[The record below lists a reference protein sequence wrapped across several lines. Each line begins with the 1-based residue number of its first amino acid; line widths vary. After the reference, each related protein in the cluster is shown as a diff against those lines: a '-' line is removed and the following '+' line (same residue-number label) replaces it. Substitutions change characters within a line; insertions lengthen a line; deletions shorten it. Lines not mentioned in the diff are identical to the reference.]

1 MQIYKDCV
9 RSKVH
14 SFFQVWTAT
23 VFYSKYKFQIFQ
35 QCACGNYYC
44 NIVIYYKHVE
54 IASPEITSN
63 ALGIRLH
70 KDLRLCWSKSCY
82 RVSTIIIFSELSHC
96 IACGA
101 MTNKLLRG
109 FQGIHRYHKF
119 TVSRNYSLQKPIESY
134 IWLYCEMQDKAKS
147 ELIMPFINALSHQ
160 E

>member
-1 MQIYKDCV
+1 MSGPKYTPF
-9 RSKVH
+9 SKFGQPL
-14 SFFQVWTAT
+14 SFTQ
-23 VFYSKYKFQIFQ
+23 
-35 QCACGNYYC
+35 
-44 NIVIYYKHVE
+44 NINFRFFSNAHVEITIVTLLYIISMYVE

-82 RVSTIIIFSELSHC
+82 RVSTNIIFSALYYC

-109 FQGIHRYHKF
+109 FQGIHHYHKF
-119 TVSRNYSLQKPIESY
+119 TVSGNYSLQKPIEGY

-147 ELIMPFINALSHQ
+147 ELIMPLINA
-160 E
+160 